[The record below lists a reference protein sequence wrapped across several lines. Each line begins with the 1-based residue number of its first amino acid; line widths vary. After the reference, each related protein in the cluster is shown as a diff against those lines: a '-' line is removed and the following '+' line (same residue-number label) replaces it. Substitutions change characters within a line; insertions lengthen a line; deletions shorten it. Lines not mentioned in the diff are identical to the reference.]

1 MIKNLL
7 VIGAIGGAAFV
18 IYLVYV
24 NDMSFGLAMEQL
36 GLKINVLWHWATEM
50 MRGFTEII
58 SPSEPAPTDVAPDT
72 LPEDS
77 RA

>member
-1 MIKNLL
+1 MIKNAL

-36 GLKINVLWHWATEM
+36 GLKINALWHWATGV
-50 MRGFTEII
+50 MREFTEII
-58 SPSEPAPTDVAPDT
+58 SPSGSAPIDAAPDT
-72 LPEDS
+72 LPEDGK
-77 RA
+77 A